1 MQMMSR
7 LLALSLLATPTMAL
21 AQDQAPGTIRQI
33 PMQVPPQ
40 TENSPSQQTQPQTQP
55 QPQAQPQAEPQG
67 QSGTQA
73 PAAAGSTEPSSDSYS
88 WRSSLTDSGAAA
100 FIAGC
105 DQCDDVPLDISC
117 TLAGGDITVRPTI
130 AIESA
135 LEGDL
140 VEVAF
145 EVDRDIFRR
154 DGRLH
159 QSELYGGFVPEV
171 TIKESDPLLYALSVG
186 DSLNV
191 AVGQQRLDLTL
202 KGSAAALRTMRSACT
217 KPASTPVPPSSEDP
231 APLQPDSSV
240 EPDPTIRI
248 SPPPPPE
255 ALLPLPGSGN

>member
-7 LLALSLLATPTMAL
+7 LLALSLLATPSMAL

-40 TENSPSQQTQPQTQP
+40 TEPSPSQQTQQ
-55 QPQAQPQAEPQG
+55 QPQAQPQTGTPD

-73 PAAAGSTEPSSDSYS
+73 PTASKSTEPSGDSYS

-105 DQCDDVPLDISC
+105 DQCDNVPLDISC
-117 TLAGGDITVRPTI
+117 TLAGSDITVRPTI
-130 AIESA
+130 AVESA

-217 KPASTPVPPSSEDP
+217 KPASTPVPPSSEEP

-240 EPDPTIRI
+240 EPNPTIRI
-248 SPPPPPE
+248 TPPPPPE

>member
-7 LLALSLLATPTMAL
+7 LVAFSLLATPTMAL

-33 PMQVPPQ
+33 PMQVP
-40 TENSPSQQTQPQTQP
+40 SQTQPSPTQQP
-55 QPQAQPQAEPQG
+55 QPQQQPQSQTENTDG
-67 QSGTQA
+67 SGMSA
-73 PAAAGSTEPSSDSYS
+73 PAASGSSETSGDSYS

-159 QSELYGGFVPEV
+159 QSELYGGFLPEV
-171 TIKESDPLLYALSVG
+171 TIKDSDPLLYALSVG
-186 DSLNV
+186 ESLNV

-217 KPASTPVPPSSEDP
+217 TPASTPVPPASEEP

-248 SPPPPPE
+248 TPPPPPE